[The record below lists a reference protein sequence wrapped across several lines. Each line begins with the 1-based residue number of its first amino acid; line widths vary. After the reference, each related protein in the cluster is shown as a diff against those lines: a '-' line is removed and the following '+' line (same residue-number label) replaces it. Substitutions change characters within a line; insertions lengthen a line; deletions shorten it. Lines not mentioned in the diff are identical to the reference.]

1 MMRFLITMFLIGFMI
16 LVILLEMRNLENG
29 WNHKNY
35 FDIPNPN
42 HHLDPGQDQDPH
54 EKFADNSHHQTLTK
68 IQNHGPSSKE
78 RMPGRPPSPYG
89 PRVYRTLRQNK
100 IS

>member
-1 MMRFLITMFLIGFMI
+1 MMRFLMTIFLIGFVI

-29 WNHKNY
+29 IDQQDY
-35 FDIPNPN
+35 FDIPNPD
-42 HHLDPGQDQDPH
+42 HQLDPNEDQDPH
-54 EKFADNSHHQTLTK
+54 EKFADNSHHQTLTSFH
-68 IQNHGPSSKE
+68 NHGPSGKK

-100 IS
+100 I